1 MGDRAAKGR
10 LVSAFE
16 RLALPSLMVS
26 ILLTVFMAS
35 VIIPLPAFTT
45 DLESFS
51 PDSASEQA
59 VERIDERIPPTGHRV
74 YVHVSSED
82 SGNILRIQ
90 QLSGLLNDMETINS
104 IVPEGSVSSHINA
117 ADAIQRI
124 IDERTDDDSRIS
136 LFEDWGELLPSILDE
151 DEDCIEASTDER
163 VLATASFAASAMLH
177 TDFEFEQV
185 CEWLEDGSG
194 SPTPTASSTLGH

>member
-1 MGDRAAKGR
+1 MGDREARDR

-51 PDSASEQA
+51 PDSESEQA
-59 VERIDERIPPTGHRV
+59 VDRIDEKIPPSGHRV
-74 YVHVSSED
+74 YVHVKSED

-90 QLSGLLNDMETINS
+90 QLSGLLNDMEAINS
-104 IVPEGSVSSHINA
+104 VAPEGSISSHINA
-117 ADAIQRI
+117 ADAIQRT

-136 LFEDWGELLPSILDE
+136 G
-151 DEDCIEASTDER
+151 
-163 VLATASFAASAMLH
+163 FA
-177 TDFEFEQV
+177 D
-185 CEWLEDGSG
+185 
-194 SPTPTASSTLGH
+194 

>member
-1 MGDRAAKGR
+1 MGDREAKDR

-51 PDSASEQA
+51 PDSSSEQA
-59 VERIDERIPPTGHRV
+59 VDRIDERIPPSGHRV

-82 SGNILRIQ
+82 DGNILRIE
-90 QLSGLLNDMETINS
+90 QLSGLLEDMENINS
-104 IVPEGSVSSHINA
+104 IVPELSLIHIS
-117 ADAIQRI
+117 
-124 IDERTDDDSRIS
+124 E
-136 LFEDWGELLPSILDE
+136 
-151 DEDCIEASTDER
+151 
-163 VLATASFAASAMLH
+163 
-177 TDFEFEQV
+177 
-185 CEWLEDGSG
+185 
-194 SPTPTASSTLGH
+194 PTRPY